1 MKYQTQGPRAITADC
16 TGDDIHA
23 HRWYAPSA
31 AWLAVTVYCAAVGT
45 VEKSAG
51 PKLPLHSRTP
61 ASRHLSS
68 TVCQQSQRDQTR
80 QCSTHTGTHLQRM
93 EGCLSALDD
102 HHSACQETKPSRWK
116 RGTKGNNMACTCTCT
131 HVASC
136 QHCGLEDAIHVLDEN
151 QRHVRRRYGMMAS
164 YGNKKP
170 RSSPRTVQHTHG
182 SPLEVGRSPG
192 PGT

>member
-68 TVCQQSQRDQTR
+68 TVCQQSQRDQAITKGPSKAVLNAKR
-80 QCSTHTGTHLQRM
+80 HKNAQVRGTYQ
-93 EGCLSALDD
+93 LSATIT
-102 HHSACQETKPSRWK
+102 A
-116 RGTKGNNMACTCTCT
+116 
-131 HVASC
+131 HVRKQSQA
-136 QHCGLEDAIHVLDEN
+136 GGKEAPRATTWHVLVHALTLLAANTAGLRTRFMSWTKTNAMYAD
-151 QRHVRRRYGMMAS
+151 VMA
-164 YGNKKP
+164 
-170 RSSPRTVQHTHG
+170 
-182 SPLEVGRSPG
+182 
-192 PGT
+192 